1 MLTPSPE
8 QQLIID
14 TIASGSNVAVSA
26 VAGSGKTTTVLSLAK
41 KVFPKKILQ
50 LTYNKLLKM
59 EVRDRVVKEDITNVE
74 IHTYHSLAVKYYD
87 KKAFTDDVLQTVIK
101 AGRPPQKAIHLFDY
115 FVLDENQDMTPL
127 LFLFVQMFLAH
138 YGKAPQLVLLGDP
151 RQAIYEFKGAD
162 SRFLTLGPTLWN
174 SKPMIQ
180 LPLSTSYRVT
190 KQIATFVNEVM
201 LGEPFIHATKEGPP
215 VDYIRCNPFQVQ
227 AAFTILKTLL
237 HNGTYKPEDIFIL
250 APSIKNASGKDMPIN
265 KLENLLVHEGI
276 KCFVPTSDEGD
287 MSDDVVEGKVVFS
300 SIHQS
305 KGRERK
311 VVVLFGFD
319 AGWFQH
325 FGKTKVRTRCP
336 NELYVAVTRA
346 KERLILLESANERP
360 LPFLKKTPTE
370 LLTADY
376 VRYQGSAVPF
386 QGSAYSV
393 KSSTTTPTDLLKFVS
408 EEFLAYLLI
417 IKEAV
422 YTLINPKEIDVDIP
436 GSVVTQSGTTELVSD
451 LNGVAIPMMW
461 ETALAE
467 RHTLFEMVQEER
479 NRSKFIAKEV
489 AKLGPHCTTVAQY
502 LHLAA
507 LWQAITTCYNSKLAQ
522 IQTYDWLTPDMVK
535 ACHGILAKHLTE
547 DATYEVGIGVDDCV
561 VKDYGTVQVT
571 GRMDAVTDTVV
582 WELKCVK
589 ELQLEHFLQPIIYA
603 WMWQRRFEESRIF
616 RLMNMRTG
624 EVWELDS
631 SSHYIKEAVD
641 ILLHNKFKVRCVQS
655 DAEFLEQCRE
665 QGFVLEDDLP
675 ISNEELADVN
685 LAIFKVSELELICRA
700 RNIKKI
706 SGKNKETLIGMIEA
720 DKTATAATATAATV
734 ATATAATVA
743 TTATV
748 AIAVPIKGTLESY
761 WKK

>member
-1 MLTPSPE
+1 MLTPSLE

-59 EVRDRVVKEDITNVE
+59 EVRDRVVKEGITNVE

-87 KKAFTDDVLQTVIK
+87 KKAYTDDVLQTVIK
-101 AGRPPQKAIHLFDY
+101 AGRPSRSTVHPFDL
-115 FVLDENQDMTPL
+115 FVLDETQDMTPL
-127 LFLFVQMFLAH
+127 LFYFVQMFLTQ
-138 YGKAPQLVLLGDP
+138 YGKPFQLVLLGDP

-190 KQIATFVNEVM
+190 KQIAAFVNEVM
-201 LGEPFIHATKEGPP
+201 IGESFIHATKEGPP
-215 VDYIRCNPFQVQ
+215 VDYIRCSAFHVQ
-227 AAFTILKTLL
+227 PVFAILKNLL
-237 HNGTYKPEDIFIL
+237 KNGTYKPEDIFIL
-250 APSIKNASGKDMPIN
+250 APSVKNSSGREMPVN
-265 KLENLLVHEGI
+265 KLENLLVQEGI

-287 MSDDVVEGKVVFS
+287 MNDDVMEGKVVFS

-319 AGWFQH
+319 SGWFDYY
-325 FGKTKVRTRCP
+325 GKTKVRSRCP

-346 KERLILLESANERP
+346 KERPILLESTEERVRP
-360 LPFLKKTPTE
+360 LPFLKKTHTE
-370 LLTADY
+370 LLATPY
-376 VRYQGSAVPF
+376 VRF
-386 QGSAYSV
+386 QGTPYTTPLSTGGTHMT

-408 EEFLAYLLI
+408 EEFLAHLLT

-422 YTLINPKEIDVDIP
+422 FTLVHPKEIDVDIP
-436 GSVVTQSGTTELVSD
+436 GTTQKGTTELVSD

-461 ETALAE
+461 ETAQTE
-467 RHTLFEMVQEER
+467 RHSLFDEVQKNR
-479 NRSKFIAKEV
+479 NRSPFIAKEV
-489 AKLGPHCTTVAQY
+489 AKLGPTCTTPAQY

-507 LWQAITTCYNSKLAQ
+507 LWQAITSCYNSKLAQ
-522 IQTYDWLTPDMVK
+522 IQTYDWLTPTMVED
-535 ACHGILAKHLTE
+535 CHRVLAKHLTV
-547 DATYEVGIGVDDCV
+547 DANYEMWIGVDNYF
-561 VKDYGTVQVT
+561 VKEYGTIEIV
-571 GRMDAVTDTVV
+571 GRMDAVTEDVV

-589 ELQLEHFLQPIIYA
+589 ELQLEHFLQLIIYA
-603 WMWQRRFEESRIF
+603 WMWRRQYEESKGSRTF

-624 EVWELDS
+624 EVWELDA

-641 ILLHNKFKVRCVQS
+641 ILLHNKYKVRGTLS
-655 DAEFLEQCRE
+655 DAEFLAQCRE
-665 QGFVLEDDLP
+665 KGFALESDLP
-675 ISNEELADVN
+675 LWNEELVDVN
-685 LAIFKVSELELICRA
+685 LAIFDKADLELICRG
-700 RNIKKI
+700 RGIKKI
-706 SGKNKETLIGMIEA
+706 SGKNKEALIGMIEE
-720 DKTATAATATAATV
+720 DKAGKPPTHA
-734 ATATAATVA
+734 
-743 TTATV
+743 
-748 AIAVPIKGTLESY
+748 KGTLEAFGFGRLNVITS
-761 WKK
+761 

>member
-14 TIASGSNVAVSA
+14 TIAGGSNVAVSA

-59 EVRDRVVKEDITNVE
+59 EVRDRVEKEGITNVE

-87 KKAFTDDVLQTVIK
+87 KKAYTDDVLQTVIK
-101 AGRPPQKAIHLFDY
+101 AGRPPQKAIHPFD
-115 FVLDENQDMTPL
+115 FLVPDETQDMTPL
-127 LFLFVQMFLAH
+127 LYYFVQMFLAH
-138 YGKAPQLVLLGDP
+138 YGKTPQLVLLGDP

-190 KQIATFVNEVM
+190 KQIAAFVNEVM
-201 LGEPFIHATKEGPP
+201 LGEPFMQAVKEGPP
-215 VDYIRCNPFQVQ
+215 VDYIRGPAFQVQ
-227 AAFTILKTLL
+227 TVFAILKNLL
-237 HNGTYKPEDIFIL
+237 KKGTYKPEDIFIL
-250 APSIKNASGKDMPIN
+250 APSVKNASGREMPVN
-265 KLENLLVHEGI
+265 KLENLLVEEDI

-287 MSDDVVEGKVVFS
+287 MNDDVMEGKVVFS

-319 AGWFQH
+319 SGWFDYY
-325 FGKTKVRTRCP
+325 GKTKARTLCP

-346 KERLILLESANERP
+346 KERLILLESTDERVRP
-360 LPFLKKTPTE
+360 LPFLKKTHTE
-370 LLTADY
+370 LLTAPY
-376 VRYQGSAVPF
+376 VRF
-386 QGSAYSV
+386 QGAPYTAAPHGSGTYST

-408 EEFLAYLLI
+408 EEFLAYLLT

-422 YTLINPKEIDVDIP
+422 FTLIQPKEIDVDIP
-436 GSVVTQSGTTELVSD
+436 GTTQNGTTELVSD

-461 ETALAE
+461 ETAQTE
-467 RHTLFEMVQEER
+467 RHSLFDEVQKNR
-479 NRSKFIAKEV
+479 NRSPFIAKEV
-489 AKLGPHCTTVAQY
+489 AKLGPACTTPAQY

-507 LWQAITTCYNSKLAQ
+507 LWQSITSCYNSKLAQ
-522 IQTYDWLTPDMVK
+522 IQTYDWLTTDMVK
-535 ACHGILAKHLTE
+535 ACHRVLAKHLTA
-547 DATYEVGIGVDDCV
+547 DATYEVGIGVDDCF
-561 VKDYGTVQVT
+561 VKEYGYVQVT
-571 GRMDAVTDTVV
+571 GRMDAVTEDVV

-589 ELQLEHFLQPIIYA
+589 ELQLEHFLQLIVYA
-603 WMWQRRFEESRIF
+603 WMWRRQCEESKGSRIF

-624 EVWELDS
+624 EVWELDA

-641 ILLHNKFKVRCVQS
+641 ILLHNKYKVRGTLS
-655 DAEFLEQCRE
+655 DAEFLAQCRE
-665 QGFVLEDDLP
+665 QGFVLESDLP
-675 ISNEELADVN
+675 LWNEELVDVN
-685 LAIFKVSELELICRA
+685 LAIFDKSELELICRG
-700 RNIKKI
+700 RGIKKI
-706 SGKNKETLIGMIEA
+706 SGKNKEALIGMIEA
-720 DKTATAATATAATV
+720 DKAATV
-734 ATATAATVA
+734 ATVATAATHA
-743 TTATV
+743 
-748 AIAVPIKGTLESY
+748 KGTLEAFGFGRLNVITS
-761 WKK
+761 